1 MGMNKKKVRTPK
13 PEADGLITS
22 VTSALEA
29 TGEAPSDEAR
39 PSPNDTTSTSPSS
52 SAATAGP
59 SLAPSDPPRE
69 KCGWY
74 LPPSVIDDVRDAV
87 DALRQRDLRIDG
99 KVVDA
104 GRLVEDYIRKGLDE
118 LYESVNSGKRFP
130 VSPGTRAIRAK
141 RKR

>member
-1 MGMNKKKVRTPK
+1 
-13 PEADGLITS
+13 
-22 VTSALEA
+22 
-29 TGEAPSDEAR
+29 
-39 PSPNDTTSTSPSS
+39 
-52 SAATAGP
+52 
-59 SLAPSDPPRE
+59 
-69 KCGWY
+69 
-74 LPPSVIDDVRDAV
+74 V